1 MMCEDGTYYYKVTAY
16 YADIDCESEYAL
28 AEDSTDDFVMVEV
41 VSIDEYPNADI
52 KIYPNPAK
60 DNIKIEAEQIT
71 SLSIINMTGQVVL
84 KQDVCSDEVT
94 LDLSTFESGM
104 YLLRVDTESGIITRQ
119 INVIK

>member
-1 MMCEDGTYYYKVTAY
+1 
-16 YADIDCESEYAL
+16 
-28 AEDSTDDFVMVEV
+28 
-41 VSIDEYPNADI
+41 
-52 KIYPNPAK
+52 
-60 DNIKIEAEQIT
+60 
-71 SLSIINMTGQVVL
+71 MTGQVVL